1 MNKKL
6 IALVVAGA
14 CAAPLTA
21 SAANDGVVLFGRI
34 QAEYASIDINRAPAA
49 AGNYT
54 QRSINDNGV
63 MSRWGLKINED
74 LGNGL
79 AAIGQVEFLLN
90 PPNGSTEGAREQWV
104 GLSSRSLGSVKI
116 GRNQAPMKTIG
127 GAAYDI
133 FVATDLQARG
143 SGGAMWAPSTG
154 FGASGFVNQSVKYES
169 PNMGGFSLAVL
180 AAPNNASSGL
190 GNTAATNGHGNGVD
204 WNAGAKYDF
213 GMGEVI
219 AGYSRDTANDL
230 QKAALTNG
238 AYGSDETAW
247 RLGGKVKLADLT
259 LLGQYEKISSAL
271 GSAGSLGALST
282 TGCSSGSAAAGAGGT
297 AGGLAGTAQCNTALN
312 ANGDGKIWFLGAHY
326 KIGNTILVLQGGKTS
341 ADAIGTASSKE
352 AKNITVGAVYML
364 SKRTR
369 VYGGY
374 QRVNV
379 SLNTVGA
386 TDPDRKT
393 WAVGMRTDF

>member
-14 CAAPLTA
+14 CAAPLSA
-21 SAANDGVVLFGRI
+21 SAANDGVTLFGRI
-34 QAEYASIDINRAPAA
+34 QAEYSSIDINRAPTAP
-49 AGNYT
+49 GDYT

-79 AAIGQVEFLLN
+79 AAIGQIEFTLN
-90 PPNGSTEGAREQWV
+90 PPVGSTEGAREQWV
-104 GLSSRSLGSVKI
+104 GLSGRNWGAVKI

-133 FVATDLQARG
+133 FVATGLQARG
-143 SGGAMWAPSTG
+143 FGGAMWAPSTG
-154 FGASGFVNQSVKYES
+154 FGAAGFVNQSVKYES

-180 AAPNNASSGL
+180 AAPSNASSGTTAS
-190 GNTAATNGHGNGVD
+190 GNTYNRGNGID
-204 WNAGAKYDF
+204 WNTGAKYDF

-219 AGYSRDTANDL
+219 AGYSRDTANDV
-230 QKAALTNG
+230 QKATLTNG
-238 AYGSDETAW
+238 KFGDDEKVW
-247 RLGGKVKLADLT
+247 RLGGKVNLAALT
-259 LLGQYEKISSAL
+259 LLGQYEQVNNAL
-271 GSAGSLGALST
+271 GSANCGNG
-282 TGCSSGSAAAGAGGT
+282 GAAGAGLGNT
-297 AGGLAGTAQCNTALN
+297 AGPSSYASAGTAQCNADMN
-312 ANGDGKIWFLGAHY
+312 ANGDGKIWFLAAHY
-326 KIGNTILVLQGGKTS
+326 KIGNTILVLQGGKTN
-341 ADAIGTASSKE
+341 ADAVGTARSKD

-374 QRVNV
+374 QKVDV
-379 SLNTVGA
+379 SLNNTALVN
-386 TDPDRKT
+386 PDRKT
-393 WAVGMRTDF
+393 WAVGMRHDF